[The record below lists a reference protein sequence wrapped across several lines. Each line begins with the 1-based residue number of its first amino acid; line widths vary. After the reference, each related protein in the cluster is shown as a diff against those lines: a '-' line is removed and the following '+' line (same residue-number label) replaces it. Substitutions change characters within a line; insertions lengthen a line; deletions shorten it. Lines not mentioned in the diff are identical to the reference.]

1 MAGQVP
7 HHQHNGH
14 RGAAERTAASGTHA
28 HAHAHAHGAIP
39 FVLAVPCALL
49 GLLSRAAGVV
59 SGHASVSRA
68 LRRWHAAA
76 FPRLPQESSPQSKC
90 LRTAVGSVA
99 MRWWHA
105 SRGGQELGGGPTAQ
119 HVCRRTS
126 TRTHTLQISS
136 VSMPANDKQQPMI
149 PQ

>member
-1 MAGQVP
+1 MKMMAGQVP

-59 SGHASVSRA
+59 SGHASVTLTESCT
-68 LRRWHAAA
+68 
-76 FPRLPQESSPQSKC
+76 LPLACSSISTP
-90 LRTAVGSVA
+90 
-99 MRWWHA
+99 
-105 SRGGQELGGGPTAQ
+105 PT
-119 HVCRRTS
+119 RE
-126 TRTHTLQISS
+126 
-136 VSMPANDKQQPMI
+136 
-149 PQ
+149 